1 MMTALDKIQLVGA
14 VAAIVIQVTAT
25 LLARPL
31 KKVAPLRLWIY
42 IMALNIFVLAR
53 RFLSLNEFQF
63 SGHGDIYDNIAVF
76 IGVGVSVFMLLTVLN
91 LRKYLMREDANTISL
106 AKATLLLAQDTATA
120 SKPEASGALKLAMA
134 LIAERTERNAVT
146 SKDMENSPP
155 TS

>member
-1 MMTALDKIQLVGA
+1 MMTALDKVQLVGA
-14 VAAIVIQVTAT
+14 VAAIVIQITAT

-31 KKVAPLRLWIY
+31 KRVAPLRLWIY

-53 RFLSLNEFQF
+53 RFLSLSVLQF
-63 SGHGDIYDNIAVF
+63 GWNDSLYDSVAVF
-76 IGVGVSVFMLLTVLN
+76 IGVGVSIFMLLTVLN

-106 AKATLLLAQDTATA
+106 AKATLLLAQDAAVVT
-120 SKPEASGALKLAMA
+120 KPEASGALKLAMA

-146 SKDMENSPP
+146 SKGMENSPP